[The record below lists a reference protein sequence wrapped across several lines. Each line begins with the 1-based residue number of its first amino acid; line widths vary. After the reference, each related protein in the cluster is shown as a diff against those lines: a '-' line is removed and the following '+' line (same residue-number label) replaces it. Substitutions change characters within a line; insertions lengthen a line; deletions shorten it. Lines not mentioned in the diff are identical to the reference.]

1 MKEMIGYEIRKLL
14 CRPLVWASLA
24 GVLLMA
30 AVMILNWIA
39 PGAFGIQE
47 DANGKKVLLEGR
59 DAILRNQEIAG
70 LYEGPLTTEKVR
82 NIIETFLFSQTMME
96 TEGMEPERQRHYVHN
111 NLYDTFARAGF
122 AAMSGEY
129 NGADITEIYGAMAPD
144 LTVGYSAGWESTSY
158 ALAYTLLSWGCV
170 LIIIL
175 SPVFSDEYTRGT
187 DALILTGSRGR
198 SVCPLAKVIAS
209 YTVTLGGTLL
219 LIGLFFFL
227 FLAWHGSDGL
237 NASVQLGEL
246 AFFFDTPYPIS
257 WKDAFAFA
265 CLAWLG
271 AAAVLT
277 SLTLMISAWAKNSF
291 SALTITFTIY
301 ALPLFFSGNGCPPVV
316 KLVLAMMPITQ
327 IELRSLF
334 SLDLLS
340 LSGLQ
345 FKAMWLILPVSAA
358 LVTLG
363 TLLPKKAFSRH
374 QVM

>member
-14 CRPLVWASLA
+14 FRPLVWASLA
-24 GVLLMA
+24 GVLFMA

-39 PGAFGIQE
+39 PGSVSVRE
-47 DANGKKVLLEGR
+47 DVDGKEVTLEGL
-59 DAILRNQEIAG
+59 DAVLRNREIAG
-70 LYEGPLTTEKVR
+70 QYEGPLTTEKVR
-82 NIIETFLFSQTMME
+82 DIIEAFRFSQAMME
-96 TEGMEPERQRHYVHN
+96 AEGMEPERQRHYVHN

-129 NGADITEIYGAMAPD
+129 NGADITEVYGAMAPD
-144 LTVGYSAGWESTSY
+144 LTVGYSAGWESTCY

-170 LIIIL
+170 LIIII

-198 SVCPLAKVIAS
+198 RACPLAKVIAS
-209 YTVTLGGTLL
+209 YIVTLGGTLL
-219 LIGLFFFL
+219 LIGLFFFV
-227 FLAWHGSDGL
+227 FLASHGAEGL
-237 NASVQLGEL
+237 NASVQLGEM

-257 WKDAFAFA
+257 WKEAFAFA

-271 AAAVLT
+271 AVVVLA

-291 SALTITFTIY
+291 SALVITFTIY
-301 ALPLFFSGNGCPPVV
+301 ALPLFFSGSGCPPAV
-316 KLVLAMMPITQ
+316 KLVLAMLPITQ
-327 IELRSLF
+327 LELRNLF
-334 SLDLLS
+334 SLELLS
-340 LSGLQ
+340 LGGLQ

-358 LVTLG
+358 LAALG
-363 TLLPKKAFSRH
+363 TLLPKRAFSRH